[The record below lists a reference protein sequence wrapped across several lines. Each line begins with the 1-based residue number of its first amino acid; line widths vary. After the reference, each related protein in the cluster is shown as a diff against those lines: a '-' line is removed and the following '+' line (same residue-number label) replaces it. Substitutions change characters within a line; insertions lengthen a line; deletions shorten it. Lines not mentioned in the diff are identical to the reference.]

1 MDSIQELID
10 RYTRAQEDIEAE
22 IEKQPRGTVKEYE
35 STLTEKILAI
45 LAGLYLYTTKW
56 SGKNIEKYYDTAMD
70 DAVGAA
76 QKEYRRKKKKPPAM
90 GAKTAADSDA
100 VSILRRNLEADLTG
114 SVDFVGRQMQ
124 DEIRQAGLRAS
135 MEAAVRGEATEI
147 MQQNLKQ
154 MLIDRGI
161 PAIEYTRNGKKAYM
175 QLDTYAELVARTTA
189 REARNTAN
197 INLGQRIGNTLVL
210 MSTHNNSCPICA
222 PYQGRVY
229 STVPGNPDF
238 PYLYDTPFSR
248 EYKTFHPRC
257 EHVVTQYIMDLHS
270 DEENRKMRE
279 LSNRSFEIGGEGWTK
294 AQTERAERS
303 LRGYWK
309 GQQRKSR
316 IYADKKQYNNYRI
329 ILGDDAPSTLQDFL
343 DLKKDGGEAWEF
355 RRLDYRRR
363 KKLVDH
369 PELALP
375 NADRATAANTKF
387 TKYLFNKNNA
397 DGWAK
402 GRAFESRLGYN
413 IDNWETLQK
422 EIVKRAQIYPAAA
435 GETDQYGTRY
445 TQHIVIY
452 GEKGKPANVR
462 VGWKVKGDKTWLT
475 TALIKEID

>member
-56 SGKNIEKYYDTAMD
+56 SGKNVEKYYDTAMD

-161 PAIEYTRNGKKAYM
+161 PAIEYTRNGKKVYM

-210 MSTHNNSCPICA
+210 MSAHNNSCPICA

-238 PYLYDTPFSR
+238 PYLYDTPFSK

-257 EHVVTQYIMDLHS
+257 EHVVTQYIMELHS
-270 DEENRKMRE
+270 DDENRKMRE

-316 IYADKKQYNNYRI
+316 IYADKKQYGRYKI
-329 ILGDDAPSTLQDFL
+329 VLGEDAPKTFSDFQKMKEENGEQWKRLQAEYRKYHTAEALQEQMPFVYNGKKAFVPKDTLITNIKTIAGAGVKREIDIIDRL
-343 DLKKDGGEAWEF
+343 IGKYGGTAGGWTKKVGKIESAKYIFDVHWFEF
-355 RRLDYRRR
+355 NGTQYQTKIKHMKE
-363 KKLVDH
+363 KKL
-369 PELALP
+369 
-375 NADRATAANTKF
+375 
-387 TKYLFNKNNA
+387 
-397 DGWAK
+397 
-402 GRAFESRLGYN
+402 
-413 IDNWETLQK
+413 
-422 EIVKRAQIYPAAA
+422 
-435 GETDQYGTRY
+435 
-445 TQHIVIY
+445 
-452 GEKGKPANVR
+452 
-462 VGWKVKGDKTWLT
+462 
-475 TALIKEID
+475 